1 MRWEKKGR
9 IGLEKYIGSNT
20 FARTFA
26 TLPTP
31 LLISGEVIRI
41 YTGFCDDKNVG
52 RIGYV
57 DVSAADPGRVL
68 DVSSVPVLDIGS
80 QGCFDDNGVVPLC
93 VLRAGNEI
101 RLYYVGFQLGVKVP
115 YFMFGGLASSSD
127 GGNTFCRV
135 FRTPVLDRKDDELFA
150 RCGMFVMKDG
160 DRYKMW
166 YVGTLGGGWI
176 QSGGSLKPFYTMRY
190 TESADGIRWDGPS
203 APCMQF
209 ANADEHGFGRPFVWK
224 ENGGYRMLYSIRT
237 YSSGYQIGYAESA
250 DGTEWI
256 RKDKLAGICTSASGW
271 DGRNISYPC
280 ILQAQ
285 GRTWLFYNGD
295 GCGRTGF
302 GYAQLEGDFLAG
314 G

>member
-166 YVGTLGGGWI
+166 YVGTLGGG
-176 QSGGSLKPFYTMRY
+176 GGFKAEGVSSLFTRCAIRNPQMRY
-190 TESADGIRWDGPS
+190 AGTARRLPACSSRTRTSTDLAVR
-203 APCMQF
+203 
-209 ANADEHGFGRPFVWK
+209 
-224 ENGGYRMLYSIRT
+224 LYGKKT
-237 YSSGYQIGYAESA
+237 
-250 DGTEWI
+250 
-256 RKDKLAGICTSASGW
+256 AGIGCFIPSGHIPA
-271 DGRNISYPC
+271 DIRSDMQSPRMG
-280 ILQAQ
+280 Q
-285 GRTWLFYNGD
+285 NG
-295 GCGRTGF
+295 
-302 GYAQLEGDFLAG
+302 
-314 G
+314 

>member
-166 YVGTLGGGWI
+166 YVGTLGGVDSKRRESQAFLHDALYGIRRWDTL
-176 QSGGSLKPFYTMRY
+176 GRPVGSLHAVR
-190 TESADGIRWDGPS
+190 ERGRARIWPS
-203 APCMQF
+203 VCM
-209 ANADEHGFGRPFVWK
+209 E
-224 ENGGYRMLYSIRT
+224 
-237 YSSGYQIGYAESA
+237 
-250 DGTEWI
+250 
-256 RKDKLAGICTSASGW
+256 RK
-271 DGRNISYPC
+271 R
-280 ILQAQ
+280 
-285 GRTWLFYNGD
+285 RV
-295 GCGRTGF
+295 
-302 GYAQLEGDFLAG
+302 
-314 G
+314 